1 MKKSLILAALVLISV
16 GCFAQKN
23 PLVKKAKSLMNA
35 ETPDFN
41 AARGQIAEALEQEPT
56 AENYYWAGMIG
67 YKEAEQQ
74 NNNLYMGLAK
84 DIPTV
89 GAAMEESMEYFIKA
103 DELAQVPVLNKKGVE
118 VPTDPKMRGK
128 VSKMLLTYYKS
139 DDLIRYGAQLSD
151 SKDYEGA
158 YKAFKAHL
166 SIPKLAL
173 MQDPKLQKEMVLDT
187 TYYNY
192 MFNAAYFA
200 LRAEMHKEAI
210 EMLLQLKAF
219 GQTEPLLVNQ
229 FLCQEYI
236 TINDSANYIK
246 ALQEGIMLFPHEDF
260 FIQNLVSYSVQN
272 NTEEET
278 VAFFTTLIENNPT
291 EQLYYVK
298 RGVLYEMLERFD
310 EAMADFNMVL
320 SIDANNADAIAGKG
334 RVFYNKAVKMN
345 EAAASIVDNKEYK
358 KAIDEMNE
366 VFHESLPYF
375 ERAHELKPDNTNY
388 MQTLKM
394 LYYRFRTE
402 PGMQEK
408 YDAIEAKLNN

>member
-1 MKKSLILAALVLISV
+1 MKKSLILAALVLISA

-56 AENYYWAGMIG
+56 AENYYWAGTIG

-89 GAAMEESMEYFIKA
+89 GSAMEESIEYFVKA

-128 VSKMLLTYYKS
+128 VSKMILAYYKS

-158 YKAFKAHL
+158 FKAFKTHL

-173 MQDPKLQKEMVLDT
+173 MQDPKIQKEIVLDT

-192 MFNAAYFA
+192 MFNAEYFA
-200 LRAEMHKEAI
+200 LRAEMHNEAI

-236 TINDSANYIK
+236 TVKDSVNYVK
-246 ALQEGIMLFPHEDF
+246 ALQDGILLFPHEDF
-260 FIQNLVSYSVQN
+260 FIQNLVSYSVQT
-272 NTEEET
+272 NTEAEA
-278 VAFFTTLIENNPT
+278 VAFFSTLIENNPN
-291 EQLYYVK
+291 EPLYYVK
-298 RGVLYEMLERFD
+298 RGVLYEMLERYD
-310 EAMADFNMVL
+310 EATADFDKVL
-320 SIDANNADAIAGKG
+320 SFDANNADAIAGKG
-334 RVFYNKAVKMN
+334 RVIYNKAVKMN

-358 KAIDEMNE
+358 KAIDDMNE
-366 VFHESLPYF
+366 VFRESLPFF
-375 ERAHELKPDNTNY
+375 EKAHELKPDNTNY

-408 YDAIEAKLNN
+408 YDAIEAELNK

>member
-1 MKKSLILAALVLISV
+1 MKKSLILAALVLISA

-67 YKEAEQQ
+67 YKETEQQ

-89 GAAMEESMEYFIKA
+89 GSAMEESIEYFVKA

-128 VSKMLLTYYKS
+128 VSKMILAYYKS

-158 YKAFKAHL
+158 FKAFKTHL

-173 MQDPKLQKEMVLDT
+173 MQDPKIQKEIVLDT

-200 LRAEMHKEAI
+200 LRAEMHNEAI

-236 TINDSANYIK
+236 TVKDSVNYVK
-246 ALQEGIMLFPHEDF
+246 ALQDGILLFPHEDF
-260 FIQNLVSYSVQN
+260 FIQNLVSYSVQT
-272 NTEEET
+272 NTEADA
-278 VAFFTTLIENNPT
+278 VAFFSTLIENNPN
-291 EQLYYVK
+291 EPLYYVK

-310 EAMADFNMVL
+310 EATADFDKVL
-320 SIDANNADAIAGKG
+320 SLDANNADAIAGKG
-334 RVFYNKAVKMN
+334 RVIYNKAVKMN

-358 KAIDEMNE
+358 KAIDDMNE
-366 VFHESLPYF
+366 VFRESLPFF
-375 ERAHELKPDNTNY
+375 EKAHELKPDNTNY

-408 YDAIEAKLNN
+408 YDAIEAELNK

>member
-1 MKKSLILAALVLISV
+1 MRKSLILAALVLISA

-41 AARGQIAEALEQEPT
+41 AARAQISEALEQEPT

-67 YKEAEQQ
+67 YKETEKQ
-74 NNNLYMGLAK
+74 NANPYMGLTK

-89 GAAMEESMEYFIKA
+89 GSAMEESIEYFVKA

-128 VSKMLLTYYKS
+128 VSKMILAYYKS
-139 DDLIRYGAQLSD
+139 DDLIRYGAQLND
-151 SKDYEGA
+151 SKDFEGA

-166 SIPKLAL
+166 SIPKLEL

-200 LRAEMHKEAI
+200 LRAEMHQEAI

-236 TINDSANYIK
+236 TVKDSANYVK
-246 ALQEGIMLFPHEDF
+246 ALQDGILLFPHEDF
-260 FIQNLVSYSVQN
+260 FIQNLVSYSVQTN
-272 NTEEET
+272 KEEEA
-278 VAFFTTLIENNPT
+278 VAFFTTLIENNPK
-291 EQLYYVK
+291 EPLFYVK
-298 RGVLYEMLERFD
+298 RGVLYEMLDRYD
-310 EAMADFNMVL
+310 EAMKDFDQVL
-320 SIDANNADAIAGKG
+320 SINPNNADAIGGKG
-334 RVFYNKAVKMN
+334 RVYYNKAVKMN
-345 EAAASIVDNKEYK
+345 EAAATIMDNKEYK
-358 KAIDEMNE
+358 QAIDEMNE
-366 VFHESLPYF
+366 VFRQSLPFF
-375 ERAHELKPDNTNY
+375 EKAHELKPDNTNY